1 MIDYSSLTDDLLKEI
16 DYKLIKTDFNDA
28 ICLSELSFDDNLF
41 KSVVV
46 KLILCKKNN
55 NFTKTDAELRIKVIA
70 LKGKSEGVF
79 KFLSLSD
86 LKFELKK
93 IKKNQSDLKQNII
106 EHFQGF
112 DYPRRIH

>member
-1 MIDYSSLTDDLLKEI
+1 MIDYTSLTGDLLKKI
-16 DYKLIKTDFNDA
+16 DYNFIKTDFNDS
-28 ICLSELSFDDNLF
+28 ICISELSFDDDLF
-41 KSVVV
+41 KSVIV
-46 KLILCKKNN
+46 KLILRKRNN
-55 NFTKTDAELRIKVIA
+55 DFTKTDAELRIKVIA

-86 LKFELKK
+86 FKIELNK
-93 IKKNQSDLKQNII
+93 IIDNQSDLKQNII